1 MSKAEEDYR
10 IWRND
15 NFIVEATIDMS
26 LWNKKIIKD
35 FQENLSKVLTEI
47 YKKSDII
54 FSNSKKSISLSF
66 SGDKRII
73 ELNYFYRKLSSAT
86 NVLSFPSHSKSKNTT
101 FLDKLNRKKLDNDT
115 NNDKFFEINCK
126 KP

>member
-1 MSKAEEDYR
+1 M
-10 IWRND
+10 
-15 NFIVEATIDMS
+15 
-26 LWNKKIIKD
+26 
-35 FQENLSKVLTEI
+35 SKVLTEI

-54 FSNSKKSISLSF
+54 FSNSIKAISLSF

-101 FLDKLNRKKLDNDT
+101 FLGDIIFANDVSKKDIGSIKNVYVVKNNFKEEIKKLES
-115 NNDKFFEINCK
+115 NNE
-126 KP
+126 